1 MFRRKF
7 GSFWLDRSGNFG
19 IVTALLTPVLLVSAG
34 GALDVAVAYNTRVEM
49 QAQLDAAMLAAARK
63 SGKNAQELE
72 ARNFLGLS
80 AEDDKVNETTGFVL
94 TANADGSITGGYEQ
108 AVETRFLGIIG
119 LSSFTVGVGTT
130 VAASAEEAAG
140 GNGCIYALG
149 NQSQAVLIN
158 SGANVK
164 STKCE
169 VHVHSTSNPAFIM
182 NAGATIDTAKFCVKG
197 TNYIKNG
204 GTLSNLETRCAAEA
218 DPFAGKM
225 PEPPVPANC
234 TTSGTRDGQNITL
247 QPGKHCGTT
256 FNGSPTI
263 TFMPGLHI
271 ISGRMIITSGATVK
285 AEGVTFYFPDVN
297 SEIRANGGLTFTATA
312 PTSGTYKDILMFEKT
327 SDASN
332 NRYPQQY
339 IFNGSKGEILK
350 GIIHLP
356 NRDVTYNSTTNQTN
370 NITLVVN
377 SIIMNSS
384 NWKIE
389 PLQAGGTTST
399 SGLANPRILR

>member
-1 MFRRKF
+1 MLLERFRHCWR
-7 GSFWLDRSGNFG
+7 DRSGNFG
-19 IVTALLTPVLLVSAG
+19 IISAALAPILLVSAG
-34 GALDVAVAYNTRVEM
+34 GALDAASAYNTKVEM

-63 SGKNAQELE
+63 SGKTAQELE
-72 ARNFLGLS
+72 ARNFLGLD
-80 AEDDKVNETTGFVL
+80 AEQDLIDERVGFTL
-94 TANADGSITGGYEQ
+94 TVNADGSLTGDYDQE
-108 AVETRFLGIIG
+108 VDNRFLGIIG
-119 LSSFTVGVGTT
+119 LSRYTVGVLST
-130 VAASAEEAAG
+130 VAASPEGAAG

-182 NAGATIDTAKFCVKG
+182 NAGATIDTARFCVKG
-197 TNYIKNG
+197 GNYIKNG
-204 GTLSNLETRCAAEA
+204 GTLSNLQTKCAAEA
-218 DPFAGKM
+218 DPYAGKM
-225 PEPPVPANC
+225 PEPQVQANC
-234 TTSGTRDGQNITL
+234 TTSGTMDGQNITL

-263 TFMPGLHI
+263 TFKPGLHI
-271 ISGRMIITSGATVK
+271 ISGRMIINSGATVK

-312 PTSGTYKDILMFEKT
+312 PTSGPYKDILMFEKT

-339 IFNGSKGEILK
+339 VFNGSKGEILK

-356 NRDVTYNSTTNQTN
+356 NRNVTYNSTTNQTS

-377 SIIMNSS
+377 TIIMNSA

-389 PLQAGGTTST
+389 PLSAAGSTST
-399 SGLANPRILR
+399 GGLSNPRILR

>member
-1 MFRRKF
+1 MLLEKLRQC
-7 GSFWLDRSGNFG
+7 WLDRSGNFG
-19 IVTALLTPVLLVSAG
+19 IISAALAPILLVSAG
-34 GALDVAVAYNTRVEM
+34 GALDVASAYNTRVDM
-49 QAQLDAAMLAAARK
+49 QGQLDAAMLAAAQK
-63 SGKNAQELE
+63 SGTTAQEIE
-72 ARNFLGLS
+72 ARNFLGLD
-80 AEDDKVNETTGFVL
+80 ANEDKINETVGFRL
-94 TANADGSITGGYEQ
+94 TANADGSLTGDYERQ
-108 AVETRFLGIIG
+108 VDNKFLRIIG
-119 LSSFTVGVGTT
+119 LSNFTLDVSTT
-130 VAASAEEAAG
+130 VAASPATAG

-149 NQSQAVLIN
+149 NRSQAVLIN

-164 STKCE
+164 SEKCE

-197 TNYIKNG
+197 TDFIRNG
-204 GTLSNLETRCAAEA
+204 GTLTNLKAPCAAEA
-218 DPFAGKM
+218 DPFAGKL
-225 PEPPVPANC
+225 PEPPVPSTC

-271 ISGRMIITSGATVK
+271 ISGRMIINSGATVR

-327 SDASN
+327 SDANN
-332 NRYPQQY
+332 NRNTQQY
-339 IFNGSKGEILK
+339 IFNGSRGEILK

-377 SIIMNSS
+377 TIIMNSA

-389 PLQAGGTTST
+389 PYSGAGPAAT
-399 SGLANPRILR
+399 SGLSNPRILR

>member
-1 MFRRKF
+1 MSRRKF
-7 GSFWLDRSGNFG
+7 GNFWVDRSGNFG

-34 GALDVAVAYNTRVEM
+34 GALDVAVAYNTRVDM

-72 ARNFLGLS
+72 ARKFLGLS
-80 AEDDKVNETTGFVL
+80 AEDDKINETTGFVL

-119 LSSFTVGVGTT
+119 LSSFKVGVDAT
-130 VAASAEEAAG
+130 VAASAEEAPG

-158 SGANVK
+158 SGANVR

-197 TNYIKNG
+197 ANYIKNG

-218 DPFAGKM
+218 DPYAGKM
-225 PEPPVPANC
+225 PEPSVPASC

-271 ISGRMIITSGATVK
+271 ISGRMIINSGATVK

-312 PTSGTYKDILMFEKT
+312 PTSGPYKDILMFEKT

-339 IFNGSKGEILK
+339 IFNGSQGEILK

-377 SIIMNSS
+377 TIIMNSS

-389 PLQAGGTTST
+389 PLQAQGTTTT
-399 SGLANPRILR
+399 SGFANPRMLR